1 MRLTYREQ
9 SAIVQALQCLYISV
23 QIYLYGSGADD
34 SALGGATDVLLLS
47 DSLNLMGK
55 HAFNR

>member
-1 MRLTYREQ
+1 MRLTCREQ
-9 SAIVQALQCLYISV
+9 SAIVQAVQGLDINA

-47 DSLNLMGK
+47 DSRNLMGK